1 MKNALNSA
9 QRAQPHKGDLIMW
22 DRNQMA
28 ARAAQELQDGWYVNL
43 GIGIPTLVSNY
54 IPDGIEVTLQSEN
67 GMLGMGPFPI
77 EGTEDPDLINAG
89 KQTITELPQT
99 AYFDSATSFG
109 MIRGGKIAMAIL
121 GAMEVAEN
129 GDLAN
134 MAVRAIVF
142 SAVGTAG
149 QRCTSLRRL
158 IVHNSIR
165 EDLVKKLAAAYATLP
180 IGDPRETATLIGPL
194 VDLDARDRMQ
204 SQLKKAQAEGGVIH
218 GGASVAEGVPQGGAY
233 VAPALVEMPE
243 QTDTVGEET
252 FAPILYVLGYDEI
265 DEAIAIQNDVPQG
278 LSSCI
283 FTLNM
288 REAESFL
295 SATGSDCGIANVN
308 IGPSG
313 AEIGGAFGGEKETGG
328 GRESGSD
335 AWKGYMRRQ
344 TNTINYSAQLPLAQ
358 GVEFD
363 I

>member
-1 MKNALNSA
+1 MIVAPSA
-9 QRAQPHKGDLIMW
+9 DL
-22 DRNQMA
+22 D
-28 ARAAQELQDGWYVNL
+28 
-43 GIGIPTLVSNY
+43 
-54 IPDGIEVTLQSEN
+54 
-67 GMLGMGPFPI
+67 
-77 EGTEDPDLINAG
+77 
-89 KQTITELPQT
+89 
-99 AYFDSATSFG
+99 
-109 MIRGGKIAMAIL
+109 
-121 GAMEVAEN
+121 
-129 GDLAN
+129 

-335 AWKGYMRRQ
+335 AWKAYMRRQ
-344 TNTINYSAQLPLAQ
+344 TNTLNYGNALPLAQ
-358 GVEFD
+358 GIEFN